1 MNLAAAVFAA
11 AAVICISVTVTVLF
25 RPLYYFDMG
34 YLNISEYSG
43 ISEEVI
49 KANYDALIYY
59 NLLGGPSE
67 LVFSTMSMSR
77 EGEIHFEEVKDIFIS
92 MQIIS
97 IIALILLTAWI
108 VVYAKRKSAAFQW
121 LKLTGAVVAIVVA
134 AVGAAVLIDWNW
146 AFTTMHKIFFRN
158 DFWIFDAKTD
168 PVINILPEQFFMH
181 CGIMIIVLAIV
192 QIIALQLIYRRLK
205 RRRNEF

>member
-1 MNLAAAVFAA
+1 M
-11 AAVICISVTVTVLF
+11 
-25 RPLYYFDMG
+25 
-34 YLNISEYSG
+34 
-43 ISEEVI
+43 
-49 KANYDALIYY
+49 
-59 NLLGGPSE
+59 
-67 LVFSTMSMSR
+67 
-77 EGEIHFEEVKDIFIS
+77 
-92 MQIIS
+92 
-97 IIALILLTAWI
+97 
-108 VVYAKRKSAAFQW
+108 
-121 LKLTGAVVAIVVA
+121 VAIVVA

>member
-49 KANYDALIYY
+49 KANYDALIDY

-77 EGEIHFEEVKDIFIS
+77 EGEIHFEEVKGIFIS

-121 LKLTGAVVAIVVA
+121 MKLTGAVVAIVVA